1 MTSSSF
7 SAPLPTSVP
16 PSDGAVPPATP
27 GAPSA
32 GTVADAAPGTRSGTP
47 FKVLDRVPGG
57 AAVGAGARRDV
68 VVGVL
73 AVQGDV
79 REHIATIESLGGR
92 AVAVRRPAEL
102 AAVDG
107 LIIPGGESTTID
119 KLTRTFGLSGP
130 LRELIAGGLPV
141 YGSCA
146 GMIMLSDVVADPST
160 DRSGAPQQTLGGL
173 DMVVR
178 RNAFGRQRESFETD
192 LDFTGLATTGSVR
205 GDDPVRA
212 VFIRAPWVEKV
223 GEGVEVLAE
232 VPASETPQAGPQGG
246 VGRRSGAVAD
256 PELEPVAR
264 IVAVRSGNLLAT
276 SFHPEV
282 TGERRVHELFIRM
295 IRGEA

>member
-1 MTSSSF
+1 MTSPSS
-7 SAPLPTSVP
+7 
-16 PSDGAVPPATP
+16 
-27 GAPSA
+27 
-32 GTVADAAPGTRSGTP
+32 AAPGVAP
-47 FKVLDRVPGG
+47 PAGG
-57 AAVGAGARRDV
+57 PDTGAPV

-79 REHIATIESLGGR
+79 REHIRTIESLGGR
-92 AVAVRRPAEL
+92 AVPLRRASEL
-102 AAVDG
+102 AGIDG

-119 KLTRTFGLSGP
+119 KLTRTFELAGP
-130 LRELIAGGLPV
+130 LQELIADGLPV

-146 GMIMLSDVVADPST
+146 GMIMLADVVADPSL
-160 DRSGAPQQTLGGL
+160 DLQGRAQRTLGGL
-173 DMVVR
+173 DIVVR

-192 LDFTGLATTGSVR
+192 LEFDRLTSTGPDAGR
-205 GDDPVRA
+205 PVRA

-223 GEGVEVLAE
+223 GSGVEVLAQ
-232 VPASETPQAGPQGG
+232 VPAAATPQAGPAED
-246 VGRRSGAVAD
+246 AVAS
-256 PELEPVAR
+256 PVEQVEQAEPVAR